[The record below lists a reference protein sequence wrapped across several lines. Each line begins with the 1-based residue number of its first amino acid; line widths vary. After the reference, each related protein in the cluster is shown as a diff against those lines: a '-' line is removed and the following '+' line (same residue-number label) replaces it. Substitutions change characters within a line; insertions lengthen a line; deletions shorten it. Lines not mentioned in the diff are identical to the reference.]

1 MNISEALKIL
11 FLRTGTTQKHAAEKL
26 GYKSSAYISNVL
38 SRGNLTLETL
48 ARLCQALDY
57 TIILR
62 PNNIRATS
70 EEIVIDMIKKKG
82 RSRNNFPFSSQES
95 RHKRAR

>member
-11 FLRTGTTQKHAAEKL
+11 FFRTGTTQKYAAEKL
-26 GYKSSAYISNVL
+26 GYKSSAHISNVL

-48 ARLCQALDY
+48 ARLCQVLDY

-62 PNNIRATS
+62 PNHIRTTS

-82 RSRNNFPFSSQES
+82 CS
-95 RHKRAR
+95 